1 MAAAPKPATMKP
13 KSTIQPKS
21 IVNLSSLKTN
31 DRFRFMTGN
40 KTQVWQVVEHLQVT
54 GFDGKQKSVT
64 KCINDNLDP
73 KRFDSGRSV
82 MFLRNNS
89 PQIQKTRLKKTQL
102 IDY

>member
-1 MAAAPKPATMKP
+1 MAAAPKLFEMKP
-13 KSTIQPKS
+13 KSTIEPKS
-21 IVNLSSLKTN
+21 VVNLSSLKTN

-40 KTQVWQVVEHLQVT
+40 KTKVWQVVEHVVVE
-54 GFDGKQKSVT
+54 GFDKQKKIMT
-64 KCINDNLDP
+64 RCLDDEMQP

-89 PQIQKTRLKKTQL
+89 VQLLKSRLKKTQL